1 MNVLFC
7 SLILFQCIHIGLGCT
22 SEQAVKCRVAV
33 VLPLQKSER
42 LPIKVENSI
51 QKRLWGGGLQ
61 NTLVLQHLF
70 LLLFENLGMFDVCAN
85 VFGVQI
91 SKWAI
96 QGIVKNF
103 KMLICCVQKVKASG
117 TVSLMYWSKP
127 ESS

>member
-1 MNVLFC
+1 MK
-7 SLILFQCIHIGLGCT
+7 
-22 SEQAVKCRVAV
+22 A
-33 VLPLQKSER
+33 ER

-61 NTLVLQHLF
+61 NTLVPQHLF

-103 KMLICCVQKVKASG
+103 KMLICCVQKVKSFWDRISH
-117 TVSLMYWSKP
+117 VL
-127 ESS
+127 E